1 MRREVGFSCVAAVA
15 IALAGC
21 GVRLQNETP
30 AQFEANPDIGMYPIK
45 VKVTSGA
52 MVSPPVY
59 VFAISGRH
67 RVPLS
72 AGPDGVYQTMY
83 PVRCKESFPLQ
94 YLAIWRL
101 QGMATRHEVYPAQPQ
116 QIKLTP
122 PPLKHHAIIDTSGT
136 PDRKTRA
143 WMGAVKYKIVTD
155 PNAEI
160 TGATIEPVSQD
171 RADVESAKAIRI
183 ESGFPLDVSCG
194 VTTAVQLASKDR
206 KAHAN
211 LVITTDVPGIPTWT
225 TRVDFAPQP

>member
-1 MRREVGFSCVAAVA
+1 MRKVVGFSCVAAVA

-30 AQFEANPDIGMYPIK
+30 AQFQANPDIGMYPIR

-67 RVPLS
+67 KVPLS
-72 AGPDGVYQTMY
+72 AGPGGVYRTMF
-83 PVRCKESFPLQ
+83 PVKCKESFPLQ

-101 QGMATRHEVYPAQPQ
+101 QGMATRHELYPAQPQ

-122 PPLKHHAIIDTSGT
+122 PPLKHHAIIDTSGS
-136 PDRKTRA
+136 PDRKTHA
-143 WMGAVKYKIVTD
+143 WTGAVKYKIVTD
-155 PNAEI
+155 PTAHI
-160 TGATIEPVSQD
+160 TGAQIEPVSQD
-171 RADVESAKAIRI
+171 KADVQSAKAIRI
-183 ESGFPLDVSCG
+183 VSGFPLDATCG
-194 VTTAVQLASKDR
+194 IPTAVQLASRDR

-225 TRVDFAPQP
+225 TRVDFQPSE